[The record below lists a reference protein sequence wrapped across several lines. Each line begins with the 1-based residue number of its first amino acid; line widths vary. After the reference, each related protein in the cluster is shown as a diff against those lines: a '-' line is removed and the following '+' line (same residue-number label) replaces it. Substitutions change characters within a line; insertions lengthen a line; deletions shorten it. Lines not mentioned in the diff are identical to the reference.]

1 MRMKKLFTLLLLSLS
16 CAVYAQDS
24 TQKTPKDTSW
34 KVSGIVGLNVSNTSL
49 SNWQGGGSN
58 NFALNAIFNM
68 EAIYKKDNLEYLNK
82 IDAQFGLIRPGQDA
96 LRKNMDQ
103 LFFLMK
109 LNKRIDSSPS
119 WYYSLQG
126 DYRTQFA
133 PGYKYENG
141 VTSGQAVS
149 DINSPGYL
157 QLALGMDYKP
167 NSYFSAA
174 ISPIAGKI
182 TMVNRQYLA
191 DEGLYGV
198 VPATYDTAGV
208 RLTAGEKVRY
218 EYGGRLVIKFKKEVV
233 KGFTIDS
240 YLDLFSNYKNNPGN
254 IDVVFNNLF
263 SYKLNKLL
271 TLTFICQMVYDDDI
285 VVKRDWNGN
294 GIVDPSD
301 GDINGPR
308 LQALTTWGI
317 GFSFKY

>member
-1 MRMKKLFTLLLLSLS
+1 MKKIFTLLLLSAAFS
-16 CAVYAQDS
+16 THAQDS
-24 TQKTPKDTSW
+24 NQGTPKDTSW
-34 KVSGIVGLNVSNTSL
+34 KINGLIGLNITNTSL
-49 SNWQGGGSN
+49 NNWQGGGSN

-68 EAIYKKDNLEYLNK
+68 EAIYKKGDVEFLNK
-82 IDAQFGLIRPGQDA
+82 IDAQYGLIRPGQDA

-103 LFFLMK
+103 LFLLMK
-109 LNKRIDSSPS
+109 FNKRAFNQPH

-133 PGYKYENG
+133 PGFKYENG
-141 VTSGQAVS
+141 QPVGQAVS
-149 DINSPGYL
+149 DFNSPGYV
-157 QLALGMDYKP
+157 QAALGLDYKP

-182 TMVNRQYLA
+182 TIVNRQYLA
-191 DEGLYGV
+191 DDGMYGV
-198 VPATYDTAGV
+198 KPATYDAGGV
-208 RLTAGEKVRY
+208 RLTAGQKIRY
-218 EYGGRLVIKFKKEVV
+218 EYGGRMVVKFKKEVA

-240 YLDLFSNYKNNPGN
+240 YLDLFSNYTNNPGN

-285 VVKRDWNGN
+285 TVKRDWNGN
-294 GIVDPSD
+294 GIIEAAD